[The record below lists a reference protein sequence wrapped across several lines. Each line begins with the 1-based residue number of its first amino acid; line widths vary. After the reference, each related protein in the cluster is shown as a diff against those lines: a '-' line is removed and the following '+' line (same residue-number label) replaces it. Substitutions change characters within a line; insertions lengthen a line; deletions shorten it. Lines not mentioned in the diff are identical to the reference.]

1 VQGDVHALGADGIA
15 VFADEAAEKG
25 WHLGDSINVTFVS
38 GTKPFVVRAIFDNS
52 EQWLGKEFVGLD
64 AFEANVPN
72 QLDFRIYVS
81 ASDENA
87 LKDAAAAYPSVDVLD
102 KQGFIDSLNSE
113 INQMLGLIYAMLA
126 LAIVIA
132 LLGIAN
138 TLALSIFERTRE
150 LGLLR
155 AVGMAKAQL
164 RASVRWEAVL
174 IALFGTSLG
183 LGVGTFFGWAMVRA
197 MSDQGITELT
207 IPAGSLIMVTVIA
220 AAAGV
225 GAAIMPA
232 RRAARLNVLKAI
244 GSS

>member
-1 VQGDVHALGADGIA
+1 VTALGADGIA
-15 VFADEAAEKG
+15 VFADEAKDKG
-25 WHLGDSINVTFVS
+25 WHLGDTIDVTFVS

-64 AFEANVPN
+64 AFEANLPN

-81 ASDENA
+81 ASDESA
-87 LKDAAAAYPSVDVLD
+87 LKDAAAAYPSAEVLD
-102 KQGFIDSLNSE
+102 KKGFIDA
-113 INQMLGLIYAMLA
+113 INADIDKMLGLIYAMLA

-155 AVGMAKAQL
+155 AVGMAKAQV
-164 RASVRWEAVL
+164 RATVRWEAVL

-183 LGVGTFFGWAMVRA
+183 LAVGTFFGWAMVRA
-197 MSDQGITELT
+197 LSDQGISELS
-207 IPAGSLIMVTVIA
+207 IPVGSLIVVTVVA

-232 RRAARLNVLKAI
+232 RRAAKLNVLKAI
-244 GSS
+244 SSS

>member
-1 VQGDVHALGADGIA
+1 
-15 VFADEAAEKG
+15 
-25 WHLGDSINVTFVS
+25 
-38 GTKPFVVRAIFDNS
+38 
-52 EQWLGKEFVGLD
+52 
-64 AFEANVPN
+64 
-72 QLDFRIYVS
+72 
-81 ASDENA
+81 
-87 LKDAAAAYPSVDVLD
+87 VLD
-102 KQGFIDSLNSE
+102 KQGFIDSLNAE

-164 RASVRWEAVL
+164 RAAVRWEAVL

-197 MSDQGITELT
+197 LSDQGIDQLA
-207 IPAGSLIMVTVIA
+207 IPVASLIVVTLVA

-244 GSS
+244 THS

>member
-1 VQGDVHALGADGIA
+1 MN
-15 VFADEAAEKG
+15 ADEWVGTE
-25 WHLGDSINVTFVS
+25 FVS
-38 GTKPFVVRAIFDNS
+38 L
-52 EQWLGKEFVGLD
+52 E
-64 AFEANVPN
+64 AFEANVPD
-72 QLDFRIYVS
+72 QLDFRVYVK
-81 ASDENA
+81 ASDDTA
-87 LKDAAAAYPSVDVLD
+87 LKVAAAAYPSADLLD
-102 KQGFIDSLNSE
+102 KQGFIDMLNGE

-164 RASVRWEAVL
+164 RAAVRWEAVL

-183 LGVGTFFGWAMVRA
+183 LGIGTFFGWAMVRA
-197 MSDQGITELT
+197 LSDQGIDQLA
-207 IPAGSLIMVTVIA
+207 IPVVSLLVVTVVA

-225 GAAIMPA
+225 AAAIMPA

-244 GSS
+244 THN

>member
-1 VQGDVHALGADGIA
+1 
-15 VFADEAAEKG
+15 VFVDEAVEKG
-25 WHLGDSINVTFVS
+25 WQLGDTVDVTFVT
-38 GTKPFVVRAIFDNS
+38 GTKPFVVRAIFDSS
-52 EQWLGKEFVGLD
+52 EQWLGQEFVGLE
-64 AFEANVPN
+64 AFEANLPN
-72 QLDFRIYVS
+72 QLDYRIYVS
-81 ASDENA
+81 ASDANA
-87 LKDAAAAYPSVDVLD
+87 LHDAAAAYPSVDVLD
-102 KQGFIDSLNSE
+102 KQGFIDS
-113 INQMLGLIYAMLA
+113 INADINKMLGLIYAMLA

-155 AVGMAKAQL
+155 AVGMARAQV
-164 RASVRWEAVL
+164 RAAVRWEAVL

-197 MSDQGITELT
+197 MADEGISELS
-207 IPAGSLIMVTVIA
+207 IPTGSLLVVTVVA
-220 AAAGV
+220 AAAGI

-244 GSS
+244 ASN